1 MLKKIVL
8 ENFQSHKH
16 SELEL
21 DPGVNVIVGP
31 SDSGKTAII
40 RALRWLVWNRP
51 LGEAFIQHGSK
62 YCKVE
67 IEIERSKIVR
77 EKERKNGKNVYL
89 LDEICF
95 NAVGTEPP
103 EEVRN
108 FLNLQEINISQQFD
122 QPFLLSNSPG
132 EVAQHFN
139 KVARLDMI
147 DIGMKR
153 VSQWIR
159 KIQQDIS
166 NRESQIKKLET
177 QLLEYDYLPSL
188 EGRIQSLEQMQNEVA
203 VKVNQKD
210 KIEEL
215 YESLSQVDEEITKLT
230 KITIFE
236 KKIDNILQNI
246 TEKKQK
252 QENLISIK
260 QLCQKLS
267 DIEKQLLEQNNL
279 VNLEKQINEI
289 LSKIDL
295 KKELENQKDKLQNLI
310 SNLSQTEQLLN
321 KQTKTIKQLEET
333 FYSSFPDDICPLCG
347 QKIKRRR

>member
-188 EGRIQSLEQMQNEVA
+188 EGRIQSLEQMQNEIIT
-203 VKVNQKD
+203 KENQRDQIK
-210 KIEEL
+210 EL
-215 YESLSQVDEEITKLT
+215 NEVILQVDAEIAKFT
-230 KITIFE
+230 KITMMEE
-236 KKIDNILQNI
+236 KVNSILRNL

-252 QENLISIK
+252 QENLITLK
-260 QLCQKLS
+260 QLYQKLS
-267 DIEKQLLEQNNL
+267 NIENQLLEQANL
-279 VNLEKQINEI
+279 VKAEEKINVLLGQINRKRELI
-289 LSKIDL
+289 NQKQ
-295 KKELENQKDKLQNLI
+295 KLENLLSNISETEQRLNKQLKL
-310 SNLSQTEQLLN
+310 TEQLEDEFHN
-321 KQTKTIKQLEET
+321 
-333 FYSSFPDDICPLCG
+333 SFPDICPLCG
-347 QKIKRRR
+347 QKVKRRG